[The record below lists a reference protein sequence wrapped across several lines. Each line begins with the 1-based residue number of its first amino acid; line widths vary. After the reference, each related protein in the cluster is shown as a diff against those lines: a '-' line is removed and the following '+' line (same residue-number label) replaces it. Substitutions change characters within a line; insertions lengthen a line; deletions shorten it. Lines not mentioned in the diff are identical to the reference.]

1 MNTIISKDIREK
13 VQDTIRAIDPEAYI
27 DLEGWDIQDEGTCYT
42 RTVEDELFTIDGGDG
57 TEIEI
62 AVTITVHADLH
73 ADDYGVD
80 GSPSW
85 IEYDNAACEAE
96 VTGIEVY
103 GGEIPQDIADSIVG
117 MAA

>member
-1 MNTIISKDIREK
+1 MNTISKDIREK

-27 DLEGWDIQDEGTCYT
+27 DLEGWDIQDDGTLYT
-42 RTVEDELFTIDGGDG
+42 RTVEDETIAIDIDGVQ
-57 TEIEI
+57 IEI
-62 AVTITVHADLH
+62 AVTITVEADLH
-73 ADDYGVD
+73 TDDYGVD

-85 IEYDNAACEAE
+85 IEYENAACEAE

-103 GGEIPQDIADSIVG
+103 GGEIPRDIADSIVG